1 MELRPAFNGN
11 SREVSPTPFKGG
23 FMDKTLLVP
32 LDNTEVSEKM
42 IREADAWAAHLGSR
56 VSFLHVINPNYSWG
70 EEKKPLFEERFEK
83 AIHSCEVK
91 SQYEVLF
98 RVGKPYPKIL
108 EMEEELNP
116 LMILMA
122 AHDHTVLERLFLGSN
137 TDHILHHGHTP
148 VMVYKGLSEEME
160 NKILVPIDYT
170 DISRELLQKADE
182 WALWHDAKMMI
193 MHVDEVPEY
202 GGDSY
207 MMESGFFRQ
216 KEQERAEEIE
226 LMEQDHELQRLQN
239 ILDSYVQEQ
248 NLQANYE
255 TFIRFGTPYVKILD
269 MQKAHKP
276 AMMMMAAHSHTAI
289 GRMLMGSNTDYL
301 VHHANCPMLIF
312 KDKE

>member
-1 MELRPAFNGN
+1 
-11 SREVSPTPFKGG
+11 
-23 FMDKTLLVP
+23 MDKTLLVP

-91 SQYEVLF
+91 SKYEVLF

-108 EMEEELNP
+108 EMEEELKP

-122 AHDHTVLERLFLGSN
+122 AYDHTALERLFLGSN

-216 KEQERAEEIE
+216 KDQERAEEIE
-226 LMEQDHELQRLQN
+226 LREQDHELQRLQN
-239 ILDSYVQEQ
+239 ILDSYFQEQ

-255 TFIRFGTPYVKILD
+255 TFIRFGTP
-269 MQKAHKP
+269 
-276 AMMMMAAHSHTAI
+276 
-289 GRMLMGSNTDYL
+289 
-301 VHHANCPMLIF
+301 
-312 KDKE
+312 

>member
-1 MELRPAFNGN
+1 
-11 SREVSPTPFKGG
+11 
-23 FMDKTLLVP
+23 MDKTLLVP

-91 SQYEVLF
+91 SKYEVLF

-108 EMEEELNP
+108 EMEEELKP

-160 NKILVPIDYT
+160 NKILV
-170 DISRELLQKADE
+170 
-182 WALWHDAKMMI
+182 

-216 KEQERAEEIE
+216 KDQERAEEIE
-226 LMEQDHELQRLQN
+226 LREQDHELQRLQN
-239 ILDSYVQEQ
+239 ILDSYVKEQ

>member
-1 MELRPAFNGN
+1 
-11 SREVSPTPFKGG
+11 
-23 FMDKTLLVP
+23 MDKTLLVP

-108 EMEEELNP
+108 EMEEELKP

-148 VMVYKGLSEEME
+148 VMVYKGLFEEME

-202 GGDSY
+202 CYDSDLDSENRLSGRFKPVNQNFSKSTI
-207 MMESGFFRQ
+207 MRLPKNFRESGPTQ
-216 KEQERAEEIE
+216 KF
-226 LMEQDHELQRLQN
+226 LHCWCF
-239 ILDSYVQEQ
+239 SSS
-248 NLQANYE
+248 
-255 TFIRFGTPYVKILD
+255 
-269 MQKAHKP
+269 
-276 AMMMMAAHSHTAI
+276 AAAAWD
-289 GRMLMGSNTDYL
+289 GGSVSGN
-301 VHHANCPMLIF
+301 PPS
-312 KDKE
+312 